1 MRLVEERSVEVS
13 KRNMIWL
20 AVIVVV
26 GVLGWLLLGVVWGL
40 VAAAV
45 TLAVSEVVERR
56 ARAQR
61 RRAT

>member
-1 MRLVEERSVEVS
+1 MS

-20 AVIVVV
+20 VAIVAV
-26 GVLGWLLLGVVWGL
+26 GVLGWLVLGVVAGL

-45 TLAVSEVVERR
+45 TLVVSEVVERR

>member
-1 MRLVEERSVEVS
+1 MS

-20 AVIVVV
+20 AVIVAV
-26 GVLGWLLLGVVWGL
+26 GVLGWLTMGVVWGL

-45 TLAVSEVVERR
+45 VLAVSEVVERR